1 MPLKVEIDR
10 SRRLI
15 IKTAEGEVSF
25 SDVQQS
31 CEQMFADP
39 DFDPSFDM
47 LWDARMAT
55 AIDLSSN
62 QVVFF
67 AQNPMLHK
75 GSRLAFVAPESHVF
89 GVLRMFEIY
98 YSMIA
103 NPARTYVF
111 RKMSDAVD
119 WLNQPAEK
127 GTGSTLDANQVES

>member
-1 MPLKVEIDR
+1 
-10 SRRLI
+10 
-15 IKTAEGEVSF
+15 
-25 SDVQQS
+25 
-31 CEQMFADP
+31 MFADP

-103 NPARTYVF
+103 NPARTHVF
-111 RKMSDAVD
+111 REMSDAVD